1 MPCYFRHLKAI
12 FEEVGIDVTKEN
24 RQKVDEAFHKVVG
37 VDHPNCTAAWK
48 KIKPELA
55 GDEKE
60 RHELAERLRKALT

>member
-12 FEEVGIDVTKEN
+12 LEEVGIDVTREN
-24 RQKVDEAFHKVVG
+24 RQKVDEASHKVVG
-37 VDHPNCTAAWK
+37 VDHPDCMAAWK

-55 GDEKE
+55 GDEQK